1 MGKEML
7 IEVEKELKKES
18 IARGLKVEKFLR
30 SRLLKGDMLEFTLC
44 FNGAVRFIGGP
55 SEAYSAFFEPTRGL
69 ESHQIIGI
77 LHAKVRGFNR
87 DLHSRGYDFTLDQE
101 DVYGLLELCAFYQ
114 ELDKTHFLKVRCKWL
129 RWRGEACQWEGCK
142 KGCRNE

>member
-1 MGKEML
+1 M
-7 IEVEKELKKES
+7 
-18 IARGLKVEKFLR
+18 
-30 SRLLKGDMLEFTLC
+30 
-44 FNGAVRFIGGP
+44 IGGP
-55 SEAYSAFFEPTRGL
+55 SEAYSEFFKPTRGL
-69 ESHQIIGI
+69 QSEQIIGI

-87 DLHSRGYDFTLDQE
+87 DLHFRSYDFTLDQE

-114 ELDKTHFLKVRCKWL
+114 ELDKTHYYKVRCKWL